1 MEELR
6 PIWWENDRAYILDQ
20 RALPNRRRVIVCEK
34 PEHVAEAVRSMAIR
48 GAPALGVAAAMGIAL
63 AALGGGTRADLL
75 ARVEKAS
82 QLMIATR
89 PTAYNI
95 RWAAERMLRRARE
108 SDGSVEDI
116 RKQLVAEALSIER
129 EDYEACRAI
138 GEFGAR
144 LLQDGDRVLTHC
156 KRP

>member
-1 MEELR
+1 VEELR
-6 PIWWENDRAYILDQ
+6 PIWWENNRAHILDQ
-20 RALPNRRRVIVCEK
+20 RALPNRRRVIVCER
-34 PEHVAEAVRSMAIR
+34 PEHVAEAIRSMAIR

-63 AALGGGTRADLL
+63 AALGGGARDDIL
-75 ARVEKAS
+75 ARAEKAG

-95 RWAAERMLRRARE
+95 RWAAERMLGRARE
-108 SDGSVEDI
+108 TDGSVGDI
-116 RKQLVAEALSIER
+116 KERLVAEALSIER
-129 EDYEACRAI
+129 EDYDACRSM
-138 GEFGAR
+138 GELGAR